1 MILIINIAEFEIQFN
16 DNSPMVN
23 GDSVLLS
30 FSSMLPVDEATCS
43 VSGLGSTDC
52 KLASLCVH

>member
-1 MILIINIAEFEIQFN
+1 MTIVIINITEFEIQFN
-16 DNSPMVN
+16 GNTPMVN

-30 FSSMLPVDEATCS
+30 FSSTLPVDEATCS

-52 KLASLCVH
+52 KLALIVN